1 MIADFSSIKIL
12 LVCFFCSTTSSC
24 PCSEWYFIVISCRF
38 LWSNHSSIYFFHLTA
53 IFHHYVVLFLYHFL
67 HMFFCLYQP
76 YLYNIFYRRFRIF
89 HFFFHFIIL
98 SEDIIYWNKFVMTM
112 YGSIK
117 ASKIRTSIVF
127 SLSFPNNTILSCF
140 YSFFFVIYLYFLIFL
155 QIFILISELVIPT
168 GITTNA
174 ANAEIETI
182 TSCFISASKSKLKTG
197 FFYHIHL

>member
-12 LVCFFCSTTSSC
+12 LICFFCSTTSSC

-76 YLYNIFYRRFRIF
+76 YLYNIFCRRFRIF
-89 HFFFHFIIL
+89 HFFFHFIKL
-98 SEDIIYWNKFVMTM
+98 SEDIIYWNKFLLTM

>member
-12 LVCFFCSTTSSC
+12 LICFFCSTTSSC

-76 YLYNIFYRRFRIF
+76 YLYNIFYRRLRIF

-127 SLSFPNNTILSCF
+127 SLSFPNNTILSWF

>member
-12 LVCFFCSTTSSC
+12 LICFFCSTTSSC

-76 YLYNIFYRRFRIF
+76 YLYNIFYRRLRIF

>member
-12 LVCFFCSTTSSC
+12 LICFFCSTTSSC

-89 HFFFHFIIL
+89 HFFFHFIKL
-98 SEDIIYWNKFVMTM
+98 SEDIIYWNKFLMTM

>member
-1 MIADFSSIKIL
+1 
-12 LVCFFCSTTSSC
+12 
-24 PCSEWYFIVISCRF
+24 
-38 LWSNHSSIYFFHLTA
+38 
-53 IFHHYVVLFLYHFL
+53 
-67 HMFFCLYQP
+67 
-76 YLYNIFYRRFRIF
+76 
-89 HFFFHFIIL
+89 
-98 SEDIIYWNKFVMTM
+98 MTM

-140 YSFFFVIYLYFLIFL
+140 YSFFFVIYLYFLIPPVIA

-197 FFYHIHL
+197 FFYHIHP